1 MHHEGTP
8 VAVVIAAMTEE
19 LSAVAELLGG
29 VVIDDGPVGGH
40 DEHHLLDVDGAV
52 VALRRSGIGFTNA
65 TAAAAHCFHDFGT
78 VPLISVGTAGGLMHG
93 IAIGDVVVGEHY
105 VNINADATAFGYALG
120 QVPGMPPTYAPDDR
134 MLARAAAA
142 EAPFRVRPGTIGSS
156 EVFVTEGRARDL
168 RVAFPAV
175 AAVDMESAAIA
186 QFAHVHDMPFLSIR
200 GISDLCAPDGDE
212 FREHLDDA
220 SARAA
225 RVAHDVL
232 RDLAA

>member
-1 MHHEGTP
+1 MHPHATP

-19 LSAVAELLGG
+19 LSAVADLLGG

-40 DEHHLLDVDGAV
+40 DEHHLLDVDGSL

-65 TAAAAHCFHDFGT
+65 TAAVAHCYHDFGA
-78 VPLISVGTAGGLMHG
+78 VPVLSVGTAGGLMRG
-93 IAIGDVVVGEHY
+93 IEIGDVVVGDHY

-120 QVPGMPPTYAPDDR
+120 QVPGMPPRYAPDAR

-142 EAPFRVRPGTIGSS
+142 DTPYRVRVAPIGSS
-156 EVFVTEGRARDL
+156 EVFVTDDRARDL
-168 RVAFPAV
+168 RVAFPAI

-186 QFAHVHDMPFLSIR
+186 QFAHVHEMPFLSIR

-212 FREHLDDA
+212 FREHLDGA

-225 RVAHDVL
+225 RVVGDVVL
-232 RDLAA
+232 GLAR

>member
-19 LSAVAELLGG
+19 LSAVADLLGG

-40 DEHHLLDVDGAV
+40 DEHHLLDVDGSL

-65 TAAAAHCFHDFGT
+65 TAAVAHCFHDFGA
-78 VPLISVGTAGGLMHG
+78 VPVLSVGTAGGLMRG
-93 IAIGDVVVGEHY
+93 IEIGDVVVGDHY

-120 QVPGMPPTYAPDDR
+120 QVPGMPPHYAPDER
-134 MLARAAAA
+134 MLDRAAA
-142 EAPFRVRPGTIGSS
+142 ETPYRVRAATIGSS
-156 EVFVTEGRARDL
+156 EVFVTDARARDL
-168 RVAFPAV
+168 RRVFPAV

-186 QFAHVHDMPFLSIR
+186 QFAHVHGMPFLSIR

-232 RDLAA
+232 LDLAA